1 MTSTLT
7 DCWGELLVAMQNV
20 RAFAR
25 EETTEE
31 EKRLVHFDS
40 RYCPSASSSLAA
52 RWNGTSPFCVIFVK
66 TMTTTRE
73 ISVGSLRLGGSNPLF
88 LIAGPCVIESEAHAR
103 MMAKRVSRI
112 AADASVPY
120 IFKASYDKA
129 NRSSIKA
136 FRGPGLNEGLR
147 VLGKIKAELHVPI
160 LTDIHDASQ
169 AGPAAEVADILQIP
183 AFLARQTDLL
193 LAAAKT
199 GRVINI
205 KKAQFLSP
213 WDMGNVAEKVASS
226 GNHNII
232 LTERGASFG
241 YNNLVVDMRTFPVLQ
256 KFGYPVVYDVTH
268 SVQLP
273 GGQGHASGGQPE
285 FIEPLA
291 RAGVAAGIDGIFLE
305 THDNPAAALSDG
317 PNALPLAQLP
327 QLLARLKELSTLV
340 RRWGAA

>member
-1 MTSTLT
+1 ML
-7 DCWGELLVAMQNV
+7 
-20 RAFAR
+20 
-25 EETTEE
+25 
-31 EKRLVHFDS
+31 
-40 RYCPSASSSLAA
+40 
-52 RWNGTSPFCVIFVK
+52 
-66 TMTTTRE
+66 TTRE
-73 ISVGSLRLGGSNPLF
+73 IPVGPLRLGGGNPLF
-88 LIAGPCVIESEAHAR
+88 LIAGPCVIESEGHAR
-103 MMAKRVSRI
+103 GMAERVAQI
-112 AADASVPY
+112 AADAGVPY

-129 NRSSIKA
+129 NRSSVKA
-136 FRGPGLNEGLR
+136 FRGPGLAEGLR
-147 VLGKIKAELHVPI
+147 ILGKIKADLRVPV

-169 AGPAAEVADILQIP
+169 AAPAAEVVDILQIP

-199 GRVINI
+199 GRVVNV

-213 WDMGNVAEKVASS
+213 WDMGNVVEKVAST
-226 GNHNII
+226 GNEKII

-285 FIEPLA
+285 FIETLA
-291 RAGVAAGIDGIFLE
+291 RAGVAAGVDGVFLE

-317 PNALPLAQLP
+317 ANALPLSQLPRLLAQL
-327 QLLARLKELSTLV
+327 KEFSAVV
-340 RRWGAA
+340 RRWHGSPT

>member
-1 MTSTLT
+1 MT
-7 DCWGELLVAMQNV
+7 NV
-20 RAFAR
+20 REVQLGR
-25 EETTEE
+25 
-31 EKRLVHFDS
+31 
-40 RYCPSASSSLAA
+40 
-52 RWNGTSPFCVIFVK
+52 
-66 TMTTTRE
+66 
-73 ISVGSLRLGGSNPLF
+73 LRLGGGNPLF
-88 LIAGPCVIESEAHAR
+88 LIAGPCVIESESHAR
-103 MMAKRVSRI
+103 MIAEHLAKI
-112 AADASVPY
+112 AADARVPY

-136 FRGPGLNEGLR
+136 FRGPGVHEGLR
-147 VLGKIKAELHVPI
+147 ILAKIKAELHLPI

-169 AGPAAEVADILQIP
+169 AAPAAEVADILQIP

-199 GRVINI
+199 GRIINI

-213 WDMGNVAEKVASS
+213 WDMGNVIEKVVSS
-226 GNHNII
+226 GNQNII

-241 YNNLVVDMRTFPVLQ
+241 YNNLVVDMRTFPILK

-291 RAGVAAGIDGIFLE
+291 RAGVATGVDGIFLE
-305 THDNPAAALSDG
+305 THDNPPAALSDG
-317 PNALPLAQLP
+317 ANALPLAQLP
-327 QLLARLKELSTLV
+327 QLLSRLKELSTLV
-340 RRWGAA
+340 RGWGHA

>member
-1 MTSTLT
+1 
-7 DCWGELLVAMQNV
+7 
-20 RAFAR
+20 
-25 EETTEE
+25 
-31 EKRLVHFDS
+31 
-40 RYCPSASSSLAA
+40 
-52 RWNGTSPFCVIFVK
+52 
-66 TMTTTRE
+66 MTTTRE
-73 ISVGSLRLGGSNPLF
+73 ILLGSLRLGGDNPLF
-88 LIAGPCVIESEAHAR
+88 LIAGPCVIESESHAR
-103 MMAKRVSRI
+103 SMAESVARI
-112 AADASVPY
+112 AADAGVPY

-129 NRSSIKA
+129 NRSSIKS
-136 FRGPGLNEGLR
+136 FRGPGLTEGLR
-147 VLGKIKAELHVPI
+147 ILAKIKSDLHLPI
-160 LTDIHDASQ
+160 LTDIHDTSHA
-169 AGPAAEVADILQIP
+169 APAAEVADILQIP

-199 GRVINI
+199 GRIINI

-256 KFGYPVVYDVTH
+256 KLGYPVVYDVTH

-273 GGQGHASGGQPE
+273 GGHGHASGGQPE

-291 RAGVAAGIDGIFLE
+291 RAGVATGIDGLFLE

-317 PNALPLAQLP
+317 PNALPLSQLP
-327 QLLARLKELSTLV
+327 ELLSRLKELSTLV
-340 RRWGAA
+340 RRWSHP